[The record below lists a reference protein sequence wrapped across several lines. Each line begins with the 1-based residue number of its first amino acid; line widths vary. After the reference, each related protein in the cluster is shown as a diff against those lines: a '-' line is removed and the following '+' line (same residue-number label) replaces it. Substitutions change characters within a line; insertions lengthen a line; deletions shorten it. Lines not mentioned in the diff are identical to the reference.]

1 MTEQMYRNHYAP
13 LQLPAPGPH
22 YSDPEYPDVDVAIIM
37 ESTYPYLKGGVSAVV
52 HDIVCENPDLTYGII
67 HIAWDKNSPHEDLYG
82 MPENVKWVKVL
93 YLSLEVNR
101 DAFAEACDPSALRMN
116 FAERQAL
123 TQRLMDG
130 FSALIAGDVNPLWK
144 LYDEGINPAT
154 RSYNL
159 FGLFG
164 TREFMQAIA
173 GLGFLSE
180 VPFGELFW
188 KVRDFVSILFALLR
202 KRMPHAR
209 VYHAHT
215 TGYASL
221 IAAAAAR
228 DHGTSFLLTEH
239 NLYIRDTVNT
249 KLERN
254 MAKPVTT
261 DYAFLNEEREH
272 PGLGPV
278 TLDERAWS
286 VWFVEMG
293 RFCYPSADMATY
305 LDPKALEEA
314 RGIGAPID
322 QMNAGEKDR
331 AIILPNGMLIESV
344 AEAYYARQSA
354 RARILAE
361 GRGHVWR
368 FVFIARV
375 VPIKGLT
382 DLIRSLAVLR
392 DQGLVNFHL
401 DVLGPKDHLP
411 EYYELCLRTIEE
423 LNMGEYITFH
433 GTMNVRAMLD
443 RFDLL
448 LMPSYNEGQPI
459 VALEAMAASIP
470 LVSTDVGGMSQLI
483 DDVLVAPDGHEIGN
497 CGILTIPGDIHGF
510 AAALRTLMEEPSI
523 YERYGVNAYDRIVSF
538 FQLRLVMDRYNTIYR
553 ELGKLPLAE
562 EGDDSAYPAQRP
574 QGSDYRHG

>member
-173 GLGFLSE
+173 GLGFFSE

-188 KVRDFVSILFALLR
+188 KVRDFVSILFAILHE
-202 KRMPHAR
+202 RMPHAR

-215 TGYASL
+215 TGYAAL

-286 VWFVEMG
+286 VWFVELG
-293 RFCYPSADMATY
+293 CFCYPSADMATY
-305 LDPKALEEA
+305 LYPKALEEA

-322 QMNAGEKDR
+322 QMNEGEKDR

-344 AEAYYARQSA
+344 AEAYYARQTA

-510 AAALRTLMEEPSI
+510 AAALRILMEEPSI
-523 YERYGVNAYDRIVSF
+523 YERYCVNAYDRIVSF

-553 ELGKLPLAE
+553 ELGKLPPRAPE
-562 EGDDSAYPAQRP
+562 FDPEYDGE
-574 QGSDYRHG
+574 

>member
-116 FAERQAL
+116 FAQRQEL

-173 GLGFLSE
+173 DLGFLSE

-188 KVRDFVSILFALLR
+188 KVRDFVSILFALLHE
-202 KRMPHAR
+202 RMPHAR

-249 KLERN
+249 SSNATWRS
-254 MAKPVTT
+254 PSPPTT
-261 DYAFLNEEREH
+261 
-272 PGLGPV
+272 
-278 TLDERAWS
+278 
-286 VWFVEMG
+286 
-293 RFCYPSADMATY
+293 PSST
-305 LDPKALEEA
+305 
-314 RGIGAPID
+314 
-322 QMNAGEKDR
+322 
-331 AIILPNGMLIESV
+331 
-344 AEAYYARQSA
+344 
-354 RARILAE
+354 
-361 GRGHVWR
+361 
-368 FVFIARV
+368 
-375 VPIKGLT
+375 
-382 DLIRSLAVLR
+382 RS
-392 DQGLVNFHL
+392 
-401 DVLGPKDHLP
+401 
-411 EYYELCLRTIEE
+411 
-423 LNMGEYITFH
+423 
-433 GTMNVRAMLD
+433 
-443 RFDLL
+443 
-448 LMPSYNEGQPI
+448 
-459 VALEAMAASIP
+459 
-470 LVSTDVGGMSQLI
+470 VSTPAWARSPSTSVPGPSGSSKWDAS
-483 DDVLVAPDGHEIGN
+483 ATPRRHGN
-497 CGILTIPGDIHGF
+497 
-510 AAALRTLMEEPSI
+510 
-523 YERYGVNAYDRIVSF
+523 
-538 FQLRLVMDRYNTIYR
+538 
-553 ELGKLPLAE
+553 LPV
-562 EGDDSAYPAQRP
+562 P
-574 QGSDYRHG
+574 QGSGRGTRYWRAHRPDERG

>member
-173 GLGFLSE
+173 GLGFFSE

-188 KVRDFVSILFALLR
+188 KVRDFVSILFAILHE
-202 KRMPHAR
+202 RMPHAR

-215 TGYASL
+215 TGYAAL
-221 IAAAAAR
+221 IA
-228 DHGTSFLLTEH
+228 
-239 NLYIRDTVNT
+239 
-249 KLERN
+249 
-254 MAKPVTT
+254 
-261 DYAFLNEEREH
+261 
-272 PGLGPV
+272 
-278 TLDERAWS
+278 
-286 VWFVEMG
+286 
-293 RFCYPSADMATY
+293 
-305 LDPKALEEA
+305 
-314 RGIGAPID
+314 
-322 QMNAGEKDR
+322 DR
-331 AIILPNGMLIESV
+331 
-344 AEAYYARQSA
+344 
-354 RARILAE
+354 
-361 GRGHVWR
+361 
-368 FVFIARV
+368 
-375 VPIKGLT
+375 
-382 DLIRSLAVLR
+382 
-392 DQGLVNFHL
+392 
-401 DVLGPKDHLP
+401 
-411 EYYELCLRTIEE
+411 
-423 LNMGEYITFH
+423 
-433 GTMNVRAMLD
+433 
-443 RFDLL
+443 
-448 LMPSYNEGQPI
+448 
-459 VALEAMAASIP
+459 
-470 LVSTDVGGMSQLI
+470 
-483 DDVLVAPDGHEIGN
+483 
-497 CGILTIPGDIHGF
+497 
-510 AAALRTLMEEPSI
+510 
-523 YERYGVNAYDRIVSF
+523 
-538 FQLRLVMDRYNTIYR
+538 
-553 ELGKLPLAE
+553 
-562 EGDDSAYPAQRP
+562 
-574 QGSDYRHG
+574 